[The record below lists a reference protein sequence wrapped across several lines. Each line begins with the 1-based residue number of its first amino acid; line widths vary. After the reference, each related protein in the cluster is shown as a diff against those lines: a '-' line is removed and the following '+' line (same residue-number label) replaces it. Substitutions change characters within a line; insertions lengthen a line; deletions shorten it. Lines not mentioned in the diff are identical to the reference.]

1 MQLIGVR
8 STRIRLLDGNQ
19 LTVPNAELANSRV
32 VTFSVLTARSDIK
45 LTVAVGS
52 DVERVTALLASVAG
66 EDAHVRSPS
75 VRVSNVTPHGI
86 ELTITFDTGSTAE
99 ALAAEHDFRRRALQ
113 RLQKERVAMPDAY
126 KSSQGVPSGSPY
138 KRRGRCRS

>member
-1 MQLIGVR
+1 MHGLWERCAG
-8 STRIRLLDGNQ
+8 IRMLDGNQ

-32 VTFSVLTARSDIK
+32 VTFNVLTTRSDVK

-66 EDAHVRSPS
+66 EDARVQSPS

-86 ELTITFDTGSTAE
+86 ELTTTFDTGSTAE
-99 ALAAEHDFRRRALQ
+99 ALAAEHDFRRRALA
-113 RLQKERVAMPDAY
+113 RLQKERVALPDAY
-126 KSSQGVPSGSPY
+126 KSSQGVPSGSPV
-138 KRRGRCRS
+138 